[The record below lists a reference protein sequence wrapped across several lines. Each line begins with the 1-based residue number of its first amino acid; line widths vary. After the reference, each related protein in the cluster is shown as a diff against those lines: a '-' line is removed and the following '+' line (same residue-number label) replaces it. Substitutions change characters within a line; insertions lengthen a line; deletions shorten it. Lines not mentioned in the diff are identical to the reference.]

1 MQIRIN
7 VNAKLQ
13 NQPGRRRA
21 SQVNESNLVLSKN
34 LQFLNRFYSKLPDSI
49 KFILDNLQA
58 AYTRNHSKLFQKTLQ
73 ALEIHL
79 VNLTTQTEVYTSH
92 YANLVLEN
100 ANLTSDNEAFESHL
114 VNQPN
119 ITDEPYDP
127 YCMCFVLLSITSI
140 FSFMFII
147 LLVAT
152 ATLDR
157 LLSYR
162 TVLNCFHLL

>member
-1 MQIRIN
+1 MHEGVSSGI
-7 VNAKLQ
+7 KPSGSTSLQ
-13 NQPGRRRA
+13 EFVPAEVTYSSGDIVVALQ
-21 SQVNESNLVLSKN
+21 EVLSKN
-34 LQFLNRFYSKLPDSI
+34 LQFHNRFYSKLPDSI
-49 KFILDNLQA
+49 KFILDSIQA

-119 ITDEPYDP
+119 ITDKPYNP
-127 YCMCFVLLSITSI
+127 YTSQL
-140 FSFMFII
+140 FGK
-147 LLVAT
+147 
-152 ATLDR
+152 
-157 LLSYR
+157 
-162 TVLNCFHLL
+162 